1 MLGYFRLW
9 FYNNVL
15 RRWHNWRYRRE
26 WIKRGRPGTYCPQAG
41 RIDKR
46 DLEYASNA
54 VEKDVQPIKAT
65 RKRFADTLKDLT
77 K

>member
-15 RRWHNWRYRRE
+15 RHWHNWRYRRQ

-41 RIDKR
+41 RITKR
-46 DLEYASNA
+46 DLEYANNTT
-54 VEKDVQPIKAT
+54 EKDTEAIKAT
-65 RKRFADTLKDLT
+65 RKPFADTLEDLT